1 MNNIEQQILQIV
13 KDMKIGKNHI
23 VDMSS
28 TLKDDLGLDSLSF
41 TELLISLEEN
51 FEIEIDLDDPNL
63 PKLTVLGDIKDI
75 IVQLLAS
82 K

>member
-41 TELLISLEEN
+41 TELLISLEEH